1 MILIYY
7 LFPMLRTAKDVVKQ
21 IFKRSFFR
29 RPNNTQHHKWCHTL
43 LKSARQHL
51 CNIYWSLWRK
61 LSCKRSVLV
70 ICKFLGLV
78 ANTLTADHKYSL
90 IDRDIL
96 TQPIHIQLSKK
107 QKTFCYLS
115 SVFLKSSFNFECFAR
130 KYHPHTLS
138 ISDITDC
145 ERRGYTN
152 V

>member
-1 MILIYY
+1 M
-7 LFPMLRTAKDVVKQ
+7 
-21 IFKRSFFR
+21 
-29 RPNNTQHHKWCHTL
+29 
-43 LKSARQHL
+43 
-51 CNIYWSLWRK
+51 
-61 LSCKRSVLV
+61 
-70 ICKFLGLV
+70 ICKILGLV

-96 TQPIHIQLSKK
+96 MQSIHMQLSKK

-115 SVFLKSSFNFECFAR
+115 SVFLKSSSNFECFER

-152 V
+152 I